1 MILGWLTFGALA
13 VLQPATPGS
22 GNAVPVR
29 ASVAGELPATVSR
42 DDVVGLARDR
52 SPALRTL
59 AAEVD
64 VVRSEE
70 VQARVRPNP
79 EVRYVGYG
87 RYAGTPQ
94 AINGSQHQVELGL
107 PLLIAGQTRMRLRA
121 AQARTR
127 VAEADSCIYA
137 QIVARDG
144 VQHFVTLLAAQERLT
159 ILEEGHQALAAT
171 EELTRSRASVGA
183 QTKFDVLRV
192 STEREIFAVQLS
204 DARSAVVDAAARL
217 AAMLGVPGWR
227 PRAVG
232 SLEPTEQAPPEFEAL
247 WTMHGTGLPAVRS
260 ATRAQEAAA
269 AERRAAAR
277 ERWPVPE
284 IFLGSYLTTDGS
296 SGSVVG
302 GLRLPLPIL
311 DRGQGLLARAHA
323 VERATA
329 ARRTE
334 IELAVAAELQRSLDV
349 LSSRR
354 DSALAF
360 RRSALARAPEL
371 RTMAYD
377 AYRGGVSRV
386 LELLDAE
393 RAWLDVRLRWIDL
406 LERLALAELDVQFA
420 SGALGRQL
428 CQGPG

>member
-1 MILGWLTFGALA
+1 MLAQWVMIGALA
-13 VLQPATPGS
+13 AWQPGAQGVAPTS
-22 GNAVPVR
+22 AVVDT
-29 ASVAGELPATVSR
+29 ELPSTVGR
-42 DDVVGLARDR
+42 DDVVALVRER

-79 EVRYVGYG
+79 ELRYMGYG
-87 RYAGTPQ
+87 RFFGTPQ
-94 AINGSQHQVELGL
+94 AINGQQHQVEVGV
-107 PLLIAGQTRMRLRA
+107 PLLIAGQTRTRLRA
-121 AQARTR
+121 AQARAR
-127 VAEADSCIYA
+127 VAEAESCVYA
-137 QIVARDG
+137 QVVARDA
-144 VQHFVTLLAAQERLT
+144 VDRFVTLLAAQERLA
-159 ILEEGHQALAAT
+159 ILEEGDRALAAT
-171 EELTRSRASVGA
+171 EELTRARADVGA

-204 DARSAVVDAAARL
+204 DARSAVADAAARL
-217 AAMLGVPGWR
+217 GAVLGAPRWR

-232 SLEPTEQAPPEFEAL
+232 SLEPNEQAPSDFDAL
-247 WTMHGTGLPAVRS
+247 WAMQGKGLPAVLF
-260 ATRAQEAAA
+260 ATRTQEAAA
-269 AERRAAAR
+269 AERRAAER

-284 IFLGSYLTTDGS
+284 VSLGSYLTTDGK

-323 VERATA
+323 VERAAA

-334 IELAVAAELQRSLDV
+334 IELGVAAELRRSIDV
-349 LSSRR
+349 LVSRR
-354 DSALAF
+354 ESALAF

-371 RTMAYD
+371 RTMAYA

-393 RAWLDVRLRWIDL
+393 RAWLDIRLRWIDL

-420 SGALGRQL
+420 SGTLGRPL
-428 CQGPG
+428 CSSR